1 MNRDR
6 YGLPFT
12 TSSLAAATAYV
23 DGMDRLL
30 AADAG
35 ATEAMQDAVN
45 LDPSFALAHAGLARA
60 KQIAGNAQQA
70 MLSANEAVL
79 LSEGLGAREVSHTR
93 ALQAVVHGSANAL
106 EQVRTHINNFP
117 RDALVL
123 APGVAVFGLIGFS
136 GRKGRNEE
144 VFAWMSALAPH
155 YAEDWWFGAW
165 FGFLHTE
172 TGRFPEGRAI
182 VERAFANNPRNANAA
197 HALAHVCYEHA
208 ETADG
213 IAFLSEWLARYSPAA
228 PLHCHLSWHQA
239 LFELEAGRPQQAWKL
254 YNEAVCPSGSPQAPP
269 MNTLTDSA
277 AFLWRASLL
286 GQPVPAEMWHETNQF
301 ARERF
306 PTGGVD
312 FVDAHAVMAAI
323 GSNDSSALETIL
335 TRLRSGSGKTDG
347 VLTKISEALDAYG
360 HGDWQ
365 RAIDLIAN
373 KADELVRIGGSG
385 AQRDVFEHTLLSAYL
400 RAGRADDAR
409 AWLASRPLRP
419 RHRDEQVLV
428 RLEP

>member
-6 YGLPFT
+6 YGLPFS
-12 TSSLAAATAYV
+12 TSSLAAATAYL

-35 ATEAMQDAVN
+35 AGVAMQNAVSF
-45 LDPSFALAHAGLARA
+45 DPGFALAHAGLARA
-60 KQIAGNAQQA
+60 QQIAGNTPEAKA
-70 MLSANEAVL
+70 SASEAVR
-79 LSEGLGAREVSHTR
+79 LSEGLCAREMSHTR
-93 ALQAVVHGSANAL
+93 ALHAVVNGAPNAL
-106 EQVRTHINNFP
+106 EQVRTHINDFP

-144 VFAWMSALAPH
+144 LFTWMTALAPH
-155 YAEDWWFGAW
+155 YADDWWFGAW

-172 TGRFPEGRAI
+172 TGRFSDGRAI
-182 VERAFANNPRNANAA
+182 VERAYAINPRNANAA

-208 ETADG
+208 EAADG
-213 IAFLSEWLARYSPAA
+213 ISFLNEWLPRYAPAA

-239 LFELEAGRPQQAWKL
+239 VFELEAGSPQLAWKL
-254 YNEAVCPSGSPQAPP
+254 YNQAVCPTGSPLAPP

-286 GQPVPAEMWHETNQF
+286 GQSVPAASWSETNQF
-301 ARERF
+301 ALDRF

-323 GSNDSSALETIL
+323 GAGDSVALEMIL
-335 TRLRSGSGKTDG
+335 QRLRSGSGKTDG
-347 VLTKISEALDAYG
+347 VLTQISEALEAYG
-360 HGDWQ
+360 QGNWQ
-365 RAIDLIAN
+365 RAIDLIAG
-373 KADELVRIGGSG
+373 KADELIRIGGSG
-385 AQRDVFEHTLLSAYL
+385 AQRDVFEHTLISAYF

-409 AWLASRPLRP
+409 AWLASRPPRP
-419 RHRDEQVLV
+419 RNRNEQSLL
-428 RLEP
+428 RLAR